1 MIIQIGLWG
10 KKNGPNSFPLHKFP
24 SAVGGGRIR
33 KCKFFRP
40 SPSLSLPQPYPQI
53 KNSFPPSFPS
63 SSFRCE
69 MVGEKGRE
77 SGIGRGGAITSKKRP
92 PKKGG
97 GESSSVSPRPPR
109 PPRPP
114 PPRSPLLSRPFLN
127 YAMQEMEK
135 RETFPPSPPPLT
147 FIAVF
152 LFPRFPC
159 FNFLPPPPPPSL
171 PLNALSRPRSFLRFG
186 EHGISSFLSPLPP
199 AGHS

>member
-1 MIIQIGLWG
+1 
-10 KKNGPNSFPLHKFP
+10 
-24 SAVGGGRIR
+24 
-33 KCKFFRP
+33 
-40 SPSLSLPQPYPQI
+40 
-53 KNSFPPSFPS
+53 
-63 SSFRCE
+63 

-109 PPRPP
+109 PPPPP

-159 FNFLPPPPPPSL
+159 FNFLPPPSPPSL
-171 PLNALSRPRSFLRFG
+171 PSAQCPQPTAFFPPFWRAWNFLFPLSFSSCGAFLGTFR
-186 EHGISSFLSPLPP
+186 IV
-199 AGHS
+199 

>member
-1 MIIQIGLWG
+1 MQIF
-10 KKNGPNSFPLHKFP
+10 ST
-24 SAVGGGRIR
+24 
-33 KCKFFRP
+33 
-40 SPSLSLPQPYPQI
+40 LSLPLPSSTI
-53 KNSFPPSFPS
+53 SANKKFVPPSFPS

-114 PPRSPLLSRPFLN
+114 RSPLLSRPFLN

-135 RETFPPSPPPLT
+135 RETFPPSSPPLT

-159 FNFLPPPPPPSL
+159 FNFLSPPPPPSL
-171 PLNALSRPRSFLRFG
+171 PPFRSMPSVDRVLSSVLASMEFPLSSLLFLLRGIPRHFSDCLKRT
-186 EHGISSFLSPLPP
+186 
-199 AGHS
+199 